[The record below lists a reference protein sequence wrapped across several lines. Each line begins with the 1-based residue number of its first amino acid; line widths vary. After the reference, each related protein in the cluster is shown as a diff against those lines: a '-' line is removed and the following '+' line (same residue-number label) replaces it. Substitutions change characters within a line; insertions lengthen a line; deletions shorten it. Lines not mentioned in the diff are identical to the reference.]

1 MHYISTFKEREK
13 QRIFWRTGAANTYR
27 PSQIR
32 VEGKFFMVCLETNKE
47 AVRSGKHW
55 RRYSSDQGGDRDTAL
70 AK

>member
-1 MHYISTFKEREK
+1 
-13 QRIFWRTGAANTYR
+13 
-27 PSQIR
+27 
-32 VEGKFFMVCLETNKE
+32 MVCLETNKE